1 MQLMQRFIHTFSNR
15 ISFFILI
22 AVILPLSSCSSQG
35 VDSQEEAE
43 ELSPTEVSIIPQEQ
57 IFPTLDLNR
66 SPLAIKNISSWA
78 YQIQGFD
85 QPGAIEAL
93 VASRYDMV
101 VIEPTRT
108 DWGSGEQGFNTRS
121 MVTEIKNSPASDGIH
136 RKLVIAYINIGQAE
150 NWRWYWKWSTA
161 YNCRSALPIDW
172 PDFILSCDPDGWE
185 GDYPVAYW
193 DARWKDIVIYGNNQG
208 EDPSRDFRSI
218 IDEVIIDGFDGVYL
232 DWVEGYENEQ
242 IIAAAKAIDKDPAG
256 EMVQLIKNIRDYAGS
271 RRTGFIIIQQNAA
284 ALSQGHE
291 ELFQLIDAIAQ
302 EGVWYTGDATDRW
315 DDSKGFDQ
323 QTDPDLTNEYVEL
336 LSTYHEAGLPVF
348 VCEYALS
355 RAEIAYGNA
364 LNLGYIPYVTRT
376 PLSRLTTTLP
386 PNN

>member
-1 MQLMQRFIHTFSNR
+1 MRRFIHAFSNR
-15 ISFFILI
+15 TSLFILI
-22 AVILPLSSCSSQG
+22 ALILPLSSCSSLD
-35 VDSQEEAE
+35 VDSQEEIE
-43 ELSPTEVSIIPQEQ
+43 ELSSTDSSIVPKEQ
-57 IFPTLDLNR
+57 SFPTLDPDS

-78 YQIQGFD
+78 YQIQGLS
-85 QPGAIEAL
+85 QPAAIEAL
-93 VASRYDMV
+93 VASHYDML

-121 MVTEIKNSPASDGIH
+121 MVIKLKNSPASDGIH

-150 NWRWYWKWSTA
+150 DWRWYWKWSTD
-161 YNCRSALPIDW
+161 YNCRSALPGDW
-172 PDFILSCDPDGWE
+172 PDFILTCDPDGWS

-193 DARWKDIVIYGNNQG
+193 DEGWKDILIYGQNQG
-208 EDPSRDFRSI
+208 QDSSRDYQSI
-218 IDEVIIDGFDGVYL
+218 IDEVVLDGFDGVYL

-242 IIAAAKAIDKDPAG
+242 VIASAEVVGKDPAM
-256 EMVQLIKNIRDYAGS
+256 EMVRLIQNISDYA
-271 RRTGFIIIQQNAA
+271 TAQHPGFIIIQQNAA

-291 ELFQLIDAIAQ
+291 ELFKLIDAIAQ

-315 DDSKGFDQ
+315 DDPKGFDQ
-323 QTDPDLTNEYVEL
+323 PTDPTLTNEYVEL
-336 LSTYHEAGLPVF
+336 LSAYHDAGLPVF

-355 RAEIAYGNA
+355 RAEAAYENA